1 MNRLK
6 GKIKHVERSDNIS
19 LVIVDVMGQDITSI
33 VLQGEKNPI
42 YTVGQDVYVLFKETE
57 VSIAKDFSGEISL
70 RNRFHC
76 KVKSIDTGKLLS
88 RVNMRWNEEDI
99 SSIITTASVKR
110 LSLKEGDEVL
120 AFVKTNEI
128 SIMEL

>member
-6 GKIKHVERSDNIS
+6 GKIKHIERSENIS
-19 LVIVDVMGQDITSI
+19 LVIIDVMGQEITSI

-42 YTVGQDVYVLFKETE
+42 YTVGQGVYVLFKETE
-57 VSIAKDFSGEISL
+57 VSIAKGFSGEISL

-76 KVKSIDTGKLLS
+76 KVKSIDRGKLLS
-88 RVNMRWNEEDI
+88 RVNLLWNKENI
-99 SSIITTASVKR
+99 SSIITTTSVER
-110 LSLKEGDEVL
+110 LSLKEGDDVL